1 MGWVLVFDL
10 DETLIGTTKTY
21 KDGKYYISDIQLND
35 KLFQIIIYAKTLK
48 PGLVDA
54 ILLLTN
60 NTNVPSVYGGIRMG
74 FLDIIDLVV
83 TKKYHMGFDNMFD
96 NIYTGRAGNM
106 KEKNR
111 GYNLVPFRPFGN
123 KLSSSA
129 YSLNIVPGSTKFK
142 LRELKN
148 ESASGIKIESA
159 YGIYKMLNYRP
170 RKDIKTIRQMLF
182 ELNNKDISLDGLED
196 RIIFFD
202 DEPRPHVLKEELE
215 SHRGIY
221 VTIDPPFG
229 KDKTDLKGVYAA
241 LDMNPQASA
250 EAKAKGG
257 ARLRR
262 SRRCTA
268 RRKQKQRRRTK
279 KY

>member
-21 KDGKYYISDIQLND
+21 DIATRKYTITDIQLND
-35 KLFQIIIYAKTLK
+35 KLFKIILHAKTLK

-74 FLDIIDLVV
+74 FLDIIASVFEE
-83 TKKYHMGFDNMFD
+83 KYSRKFYELFD
-96 NIYTGRAGNM
+96 NIYTGTPDNMRKRTGNFV
-106 KEKNR
+106 R
-111 GYNLVPFRPFGN
+111 FQSYGN
-123 KLSSSA
+123 KVYSSA
-129 YSLNIVPGSTKFK
+129 YRLTSSVPYYPGGN
-142 LRELKN
+142 KN
-148 ESASGIKIESA
+148 ESSPESSM
-159 YGIYKMLNYRP
+159 MLNYRP
-170 RKDIKTIRQMLF
+170 SKDIATIRQMLS

-215 SHRGIY
+215 RHRGIY

-250 EAKAKGG
+250 LAQAKGG

-262 SRRCTA
+262 SRRRTA
-268 RRKQKQRRRTK
+268 RRKQKQKRRTK